1 MSSTLKSASSSAP
14 RAQSFPSHPYDY
26 LPIFNVFVQNNK
38 RNNARVIYNTSLPV
52 IFGVKKYADA
62 LWKVVE
68 GRDIDVNLRTNL
80 VSIEPGKN
88 VATFENLEKP
98 GETYA
103 VNVNIYHLAIHR
115 INFYPK
121 DVLVRNAEC
130 DTTNVHPE

>member
-1 MSSTLKSASSSAP
+1 M
-14 RAQSFPSHPYDY
+14 
-26 LPIFNVFVQNNK
+26 FVQNNK

-98 GETYA
+98 GETHS
-103 VNVNIYHLAIHR
+103 VNVNICHLVIHR
-115 INFYPK
+115 IYFYPK
-121 DVLVRNAEC
+121 DVLVRNVEC